1 MNLTESIKNV
11 MIEGTLKWETS
22 SEDTGAQEAKLQ
34 DGSKFTLKNVAGNL
48 IVSFIPSGGTKGNQI
63 FKTPTGQPLAFMK
76 AKQEAEKFLGIK
88 KDKKA
93 DKKEDDVEEELG
105 PENEWGTDE
114 LTNKEKAVTPGQT
127 PKKEGLEDACWSGYK
142 AIGTKEKDGKTV
154 PNCVPE
160 AIGQSGMD
168 VNTLATKMGF
178 SKPTIRKAGGQISYR
193 FKGVTPIKLSAGIEN
208 AGYPEIDS
216 YQFGDE
222 HITDH
227 KKGDVVLRVGPA
239 DQGSSAWLTIISDYK
254 NYSAE
259 TDLYQESASEDETTR
274 LADIESIKRLIAHPD
289 TTHAIQHYGSVEKYR
304 QMLQTKLENL
314 LGLKEGGTDYKTE
327 FPKLNAAEQDNVP
340 YHDRVYYHGI
350 NGSRLKLFLKTGEI
364 PKARQAF
371 GGDYSISTDYE
382 DAKGYAGDNGRV
394 LVLKVD
400 PSADFKLRDPF
411 EEESTDADIEDSGE
425 GEFLVNNPSRIEIL
439 GEADNRTQSDLTNKA
454 SGKPMDYS
462 DLESTNEAIAGATM
476 VTLKPSDKLTVKY
489 GSVLVNDRPF
499 EMTDPDESQDW
510 PKSVTPEGKLIT
522 WFKGRQSLAN
532 EWSPEEITGYYTDE
546 LVKTESTQ
554 VSEKHVR
561 MIQLIA
567 EESNR
572 TLIEKFLAENTIIGR
587 ETELSAI
594 RADFKRFK
602 KLHSHK

>member
-22 SEDTGAQEAKLQ
+22 REDTGAQEAKLQ

-48 IVSFIPSGGTKGNQI
+48 IVSFVPSGGTKGNQI

-76 AKQEAEKFLGIK
+76 AKQAAENFIGAQGKNPNQSSANESESEVKEGAKTVLEWKPVDAIPGQEEASTDQGRYILFQHGLFWCVNFSPKGKERGVAKQIGKVNAQSSNAIA
-88 KDKKA
+88 KA
-93 DKKEDDVEEELG
+93 KQIAQSHANGENEELSHDRD
-105 PENEWGTDE
+105 WGTKT
-114 LTNKEKAVTPGQT
+114 LTQQNKEVTPGQT
-127 PKKEGLEDACWSGYK
+127 NEQLIPIKDLIKKESLEKACWKGYK

-168 VNTLATKMGF
+168 VNTL
-178 SKPTIRKAGGQISYR
+178 
-193 FKGVTPIKLSAGIEN
+193 
-208 AGYPEIDS
+208 
-216 YQFGDE
+216 
-222 HITDH
+222 
-227 KKGDVVLRVGPA
+227 
-239 DQGSSAWLTIISDYK
+239 
-254 NYSAE
+254 
-259 TDLYQESASEDETTR
+259 
-274 LADIESIKRLIAHPD
+274 
-289 TTHAIQHYGSVEKYR
+289 
-304 QMLQTKLENL
+304 
-314 LGLKEGGTDYKTE
+314 
-327 FPKLNAAEQDNVP
+327 
-340 YHDRVYYHGI
+340 
-350 NGSRLKLFLKTGEI
+350 
-364 PKARQAF
+364 
-371 GGDYSISTDYE
+371 
-382 DAKGYAGDNGRV
+382 
-394 LVLKVD
+394 
-400 PSADFKLRDPF
+400 
-411 EEESTDADIEDSGE
+411 
-425 GEFLVNNPSRIEIL
+425 
-439 GEADNRTQSDLTNKA
+439 
-454 SGKPMDYS
+454 
-462 DLESTNEAIAGATM
+462 ATM

-522 WFKGRQSLAN
+522 WFKGRQSQAN

-546 LVKTESTQ
+546 LMKTESTQ

-572 TLIEKFLAENTIIGR
+572 TLIEKFLAENTIIGH